1 MALLVPA
8 RQRPWIESARVPRYP
23 EATAAFGVT
32 SDPPPF
38 RRRSRMTEIPLDVT
52 FAILDQLVAHGILD
66 YRLPFPEVFLCR
78 PRHKKTWNTL
88 LQCALVSRAWRDYLV
103 PRLFSR
109 ITDVQIF
116 ALERVTSLVA
126 LLEENPTL
134 ASHITSLQFSMS
146 YQTHRARNRYR
157 TASLNVLYKV
167 AEGGNLLDLS
177 LEEFSLNNDRL
188 VNILKHCRL
197 RSLELRRWS
206 GSESFSLRDLSPSI
220 SSLNV
225 EFRSS
230 RTGNNAQNTRPVF
243 PYLKTFGCF
252 SWHPT
257 STKSLV
263 PPDFSGLPP
272 ECRPLANVET
282 LIIRE
287 PLSESIKTL
296 PPGFWY
302 GVASIPDEGPQ
313 DYGGIF
319 KEAYNLQRLI
329 LVNVSI
335 FVGRLPEYQGQE
347 VFLPPC
353 PRITHLEVHQD
364 FLILRRHNPTGNP
377 PDPYP
382 FNLPTLCSIIRALS
396 NLQQLTLL
404 PKRVFYDLESFFY
417 PVNPVLTNAEVAQAF
432 QSFANWEEFDQLL
445 CPQRYPKIKKVVV
458 DVRTFGTKGW
468 IARQFEAYLKRKMPS
483 LVSRSICIEVVY

>member
-1 MALLVPA
+1 
-8 RQRPWIESARVPRYP
+8 
-23 EATAAFGVT
+23 
-32 SDPPPF
+32 
-38 RRRSRMTEIPLDVT
+38 
-52 FAILDQLVAHGILD
+52 
-66 YRLPFPEVFLCR
+66 
-78 PRHKKTWNTL
+78 
-88 LQCALVSRAWRDYLV
+88 
-103 PRLFSR
+103 
-109 ITDVQIF
+109 
-116 ALERVTSLVA
+116 
-126 LLEENPTL
+126 
-134 ASHITSLQFSMS
+134 MS

-243 PYLKTFGCF
+243 PYLKTFG
-252 SWHPT
+252 
-257 STKSLV
+257 
-263 PPDFSGLPP
+263 LPP

-329 LVNVSI
+329 LVNASSSVD
-335 FVGRLPEYQGQE
+335 YQNTKDKKSFYLLVLGS
-347 VFLPPC
+347 P
-353 PRITHLEVHQD
+353 TW
-364 FLILRRHNPTGNP
+364 RHNPTGNP

-468 IARQFEAYLKRKMPS
+468 IARPFEAYLKRKMPS